1 MSESSSLDETDR
13 ALVNVLQVA
22 PRASW
27 TEVGAALAINPV
39 TVARRWARLH
49 DSGLARVTAYPNL
62 AAWARH
68 RCMAFVEVDCDPA
81 DREDVVARLAGVPRV
96 ASVTIA
102 SSGRDLYLTV
112 LTPDLAALS
121 ATVLGLTGVRGTR
134 THLVTRLFTEGAT
147 WRLDALDSEQ
157 RAALHPKSRTAA
169 VLPDTD
175 RDLLLALSAD
185 GRRSV
190 AEVAERTGTS
200 TSTARR
206 RLARTLRDGAL
217 SFRCETT
224 QRVTGWPVSASFWAR
239 VPPHEL
245 QAVAAGLVGLPE
257 IRMCAAVTGADNLVI
272 SLWLRSLADSQRF
285 EEQLST
291 RFPTL
296 AVTDRTIE
304 LHAAKRMGCRL
315 APPGRISEVVP
326 VDPWTGVQLTP
337 SPDAP
342 AISPAW

>member
-1 MSESSSLDETDR
+1 MPESTALDETDR

-22 PRASW
+22 PRATW
-27 TEVGAALAINPV
+27 TEVGTALGVDAK
-39 TVARRWARLH
+39 TAARRWARLH
-49 DSGLARVTAYPNL
+49 DSGLARVIAYPNL

-68 RCMAFVEVDCDPA
+68 RCLAFVEIDCDPA
-81 DREDVVARLAGVPRV
+81 ARESVVARLVRIPRI

-112 LTPDLAALS
+112 LAPDLSVLS

-134 THLVTRLFTEGAT
+134 THLVTRLFTEGAR
-147 WRLDALDSEQ
+147 WRLDALDSGQ
-157 RAALHPKSRTAA
+157 RAALHPPALAA
-169 VLPDTD
+169 AALPDAD
-175 RDLLLALSAD
+175 RDLLLALSD
-185 GRRSV
+185 GRRGV
-190 AEVAERTGTS
+190 AELAERTGTS

-206 RLARTLRDGAL
+206 RLARVLRDGRL
-217 SFRCETT
+217 SFRCETA

-245 QAVAAGLVGLPE
+245 RAVAAGLVGLPE

-291 RFPTL
+291 RFPSL

-304 LHAAKRMGCRL
+304 LHAAKRMGCLLDRSGL
-315 APPGRISEVVP
+315 TREVVP
-326 VDPWTGVQLTP
+326 VDPWTGT
-337 SPDAP
+337 
-342 AISPAW
+342 

>member
-1 MSESSSLDETDR
+1 MPESTTLDEVDR

-27 TEVGAALAINPV
+27 TEVGAALAINPA
-39 TVARRWARLH
+39 TVARRWTRLH

-68 RCMAFVEVDCDPA
+68 RCMAFVDVDCDPA
-81 DREDVVARLAGVPRV
+81 GRDGVVARLVRVPRIV
-96 ASVTIA
+96 SVTIA

-112 LTPDLAALS
+112 LAPDLAELS
-121 ATVLGLTGVRGTR
+121 TTVLGVTGVRGTR

-157 RAALHPKSRTAA
+157 RAALHPRSKAAA
-169 VLPDTD
+169 VLPDAD
-175 RDLLLALSAD
+175 RDLLLAMSD

-206 RLARTLRDGAL
+206 RMVRALRDGTL
-217 SFRCETT
+217 SLRCETT
-224 QRVTGWPVSASFWAR
+224 QRATGWPVAASFWAR

-245 QAVAAGLVGLPE
+245 RDVAAGLVGLPE
-257 IRMCAAVTGADNLVI
+257 IRMCAAVTGVDNLVI

-296 AVTDRTIE
+296 AVTDRTIA
-304 LHAAKRMGCRL
+304 LRATKRMGCLL
-315 APPGRISEVVP
+315 APSGHIREVVP
-326 VDPWTGVQLTP
+326 ADPWSG
-337 SPDAP
+337 
-342 AISPAW
+342 